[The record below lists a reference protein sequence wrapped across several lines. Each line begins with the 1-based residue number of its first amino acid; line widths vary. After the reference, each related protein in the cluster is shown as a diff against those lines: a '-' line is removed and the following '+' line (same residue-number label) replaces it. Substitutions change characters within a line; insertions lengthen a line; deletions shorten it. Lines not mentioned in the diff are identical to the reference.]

1 MAMRTTKRIITCS
14 ILMVLLSMALVSCD
28 EAPSALEQ
36 DLTATLTAICN
47 NSLDEY
53 SYIYG
58 KALRRENDS
67 GQREN
72 NDITEK
78 IASLVAFEIV
88 DI

>member
-28 EAPSALEQ
+28 EAPSAL

-58 KALRRENDS
+58 EALRRENDS

-72 NDITEK
+72 NDITDK